1 MLAGT
6 LFEIIKEIRKPSI
19 KSQTKNGFRSSYFDP
34 FLSLFSERLVVVHKL
49 CPIRILVEHV
59 ELRSIAHPYP
69 AKNDNVNIF

>member
-34 FLSLFSERLVVVHKL
+34 FLSLFSETVVVVHKI
-49 CPIRILVEHV
+49 CPIKFPVEHV
-59 ELRSIAHPYP
+59 ELRSIARLYP
-69 AKNDNVNIF
+69 TKNENVNIF